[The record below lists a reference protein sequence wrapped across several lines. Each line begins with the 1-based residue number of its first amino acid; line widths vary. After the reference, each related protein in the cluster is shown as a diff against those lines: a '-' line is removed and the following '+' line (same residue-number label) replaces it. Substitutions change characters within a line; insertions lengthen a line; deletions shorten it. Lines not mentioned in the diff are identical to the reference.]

1 MKLQYKTSPDQKTKI
16 TLLPYFDND
25 VDYNYI
31 KSITGVNVGNEFQGK
46 RRSSL
51 LVYSKTNNNKYYLL
65 GLGDPKKQTRQSSD
79 TFRHLAFNQSESWP
93 TTVAIDL
100 RHLSTEMAYHAAL
113 GICLSSYLPDDLK
126 TEKKGL
132 NANLKKMNLQIIHSD
147 TSAKVW
153 AKEGQLTGETQMAMM
168 HLVNSPANVK
178 TPKYLAAYAKKS
190 GKANGFKVD
199 ILQEAELK
207 KQGLHALLAVGQG
220 SKHDSVLIKMEYK
233 PAGKKKS
240 KRPQLGLVGK
250 GITFDTG
257 GISIKGANNM
267 HYMKS
272 DMGGAAAVMGAIELA
287 AKLKLNIHIVALIP
301 SAENAVDANSILPG
315 DVIKSYS
322 GKTIEIIDTDA
333 EGRLILADGLNYIQK
348 NYNPETVLDFATL
361 TGSIV
366 RSLGYTAA
374 GLFTTNERL
383 SNALQLAG
391 TDTHE
396 RVWPF
401 PMWDDYDHDISSD
414 VADVR
419 NFSGRAVAGAISA
432 AKFLEYFIPD
442 HPSWAHLDIAGVA
455 FGNSDYTKM
464 KSANAYGVRLL
475 IAFMRGMI

>member
-1 MKLQYKTSPDQKTKI
+1 MKLQHKTSPNQKTKI
-16 TLLPYFDND
+16 TLLPYFEND
-25 VDYNYI
+25 IDYKYI
-31 KSITGVNVGNEFQGK
+31 KSITGVSVGNEFQGK
-46 RRSSL
+46 CRSSL
-51 LVYSKTNNNKYYLL
+51 LVYSNVNGNKYYLL
-65 GLGDPKKQTRQSSD
+65 GLGDPKKQAHQSSD

-93 TTVAIDL
+93 STLAVDL
-100 RHLSTEMAYHAAL
+100 RHLSSEMAYQAAL

-126 TEKKGL
+126 TDKKNSNGK
-132 NANLKKMNLQIIHSD
+132 LKKINLQIIHPD
-147 TSAKVW
+147 AAAKKW
-153 AKEGQLTGETQMAMM
+153 AQEGQFTAETQMAMM

-178 TPKYLAAYAKKS
+178 TPKYIADYAKKS
-190 GKANGFKVD
+190 GKINGFKVD
-199 ILQEAELK
+199 IVHKAALK

-220 SKHDSVLIKMEYK
+220 SANDPVLIKMEYK
-233 PAGKKKS
+233 PTGKKKS

-257 GISIKGANNM
+257 GISIKGASNM

-272 DMGGAAAVMGAIELA
+272 DMGGAAAVLGAIELA
-287 AKLKLNIHIVALIP
+287 AKLKLDIHIVALIP

-366 RSLGYTAA
+366 RTLGYTAA
-374 GLFTTNERL
+374 GLFTTNEKL
-383 SNALQLAG
+383 SNALQQAG

-442 HPSWAHLDIAGVA
+442 HPNWAHLDIAGVA